1 MQKKMVACS
10 IRRDIGRVK
19 VDCSLHISYFKKAK
33 STQNTRGLPRHLPR
47 VGKTRL
53 STSLSSLRGFA
64 EQTTG
69 KGTPVGT
76 HLARYQRGSS
86 SRLAKSTDFVSSK
99 GNHCNGGISFL

>member
-1 MQKKMVACS
+1 MVACS

-19 VDCSLHISYFKKAK
+19 VDCSLHISYSKKAK

-47 VGKTRL
+47 VGKNRL

-76 HLARYQRGSS
+76 HLSRYQR
-86 SRLAKSTDFVSSK
+86 LARSTDFVSSK
-99 GNHCNGGISFL
+99 GNHSNGGISFL